1 MTAARISP
9 FGGMIPATDDTLLPD
24 INASLAKNTWVYQGT
39 VQGIPAPKVLRANT
53 DNSVTKV
60 YRIPNN
66 YTDAQ
71 HLVDSVWM
79 EFSNIDTDVVRSVV
93 IDDEFDRYYWAAP
106 SLIPQYNTRDRI
118 ANGDHSFTI
127 GIPQPPT
134 PVLNIVGGVSATQRS
149 TAYVLTY
156 VSAYGEEGPPSSPV
170 SGTGKVDA
178 SWNLTWAAP
187 DPNDLGVKR
196 NLTLVRIYRTVTALD
211 GTTTYFFVDE
221 KPIATVSY
229 SDTKTDAQ
237 VSLNELLSSTTW
249 TGPPDDMVGIISLSN
264 GMLAGFRK
272 NEVWFCEPY
281 RPHAWPAQYTITTE
295 FPIVGLGVMGQTLV
309 VLTQGYIHTATG
321 ISPSNISIVKLAGV
335 LPCTSRGGILSAPE
349 GVYFPSPSGLIL
361 VSGAGVLNVTKEL
374 IRKDKWLEYAQT
386 STLRAVRLNNAYYGF
401 GSARFGVFDVNAFDN
416 DAFAQED
423 LSGSRAGILIDPTSQ
438 SIAFN
443 VLSSEEPIVNVM
455 TDAWSGEV
463 FIIRNGETQW
473 IDIGDSGAVRDPYL
487 WRSKLFQA
495 EDKKN
500 FVAQKVYFNIPS
512 WAPVLNPVP
521 NAALVQTLADDQ
533 WGLVRCY
540 ADGRLVHTRE
550 LRSSGEQMR
559 LPSGFKADFW
569 QWEIEARV
577 ELKSFQ
583 AATSTDELRQV

>member
-9 FGGMIPATDDTLLPD
+9 FGGMIPATDETLLPE

-39 VQGIPAPKVLRANT
+39 VQGIPTPKVLRTNT
-53 DNSVTKV
+53 DDTITKV

-79 EFSNIDTDVVRSVV
+79 EFTNIDTDVVRSVV
-93 IDDEFDRYYWAAP
+93 IDDAFDRYYWAAP
-106 SLIPQYNTRDRI
+106 SLVPQYNTRVRI
-118 ANGDHSFTI
+118 ANGDPSFTL
-127 GIPQPPT
+127 GVPQPPT

-156 VSAYGEEGPPSSPV
+156 VSAYGEEGPPSNPV
-170 SGTGKVDA
+170 DGTGKVDA
-178 SWNLTWAAP
+178 SWNLTWAAA
-187 DPNDLGVKR
+187 DPNDLGVTR

-221 KPIATVSY
+221 KPIATVAY

-249 TGPPDDMVGIISLSN
+249 SAPPTDMVGLISLSN

-321 ISPSNISIVKLAGV
+321 ISPSNISIVKLAGI

-349 GVYFPSPSGLIL
+349 GVYFPSPAGLIL

-401 GSARFGVFDVNAFDN
+401 GSARFGVFDEDAFDN
-416 DAFAQED
+416 DAFTQED
-423 LSGSRAGILIDPTSQ
+423 FSGARAGILIDPTSQ
-438 SIAFN
+438 SVAFN
-443 VLSSEEPIVNVM
+443 ILSSEDAIVNVM

-473 IDIGDSGAVRDPYL
+473 IDIGDVNTIRDPYV

-500 FVAQKVYFNIPS
+500 FVAQKVYFNTPS
-512 WAPVLNPVP
+512 WLPALNPVP
-521 NAALVQTLADDQ
+521 NASLVQALADDQ

-550 LRSSGEQMR
+550 LRVSGEQMR

>member
-9 FGGMIPATDDTLLPD
+9 FGGMIPATDDTLLPE
-24 INASLAKNTWVYQGT
+24 INAAWAENTWVYQGT
-39 VQGIPAPKVLRANT
+39 VQGIPTPKVLRT
-53 DNSVTKV
+53 NSSSNVTKV

-66 YTDAQ
+66 YTDVQ

-79 EFSNIDTDVVRSVV
+79 EFTNIDTDVVRSVV
-93 IDDEFDRYYWAAP
+93 VDDTYDRYYWAAP
-106 SLIPQYNTRDRI
+106 SLTPRYNTRARI
-118 ANGDHSFTI
+118 AAGSHDYI
-127 GIPQPPT
+127 LGVPQPPKPT
-134 PVLNIVGGVSATQRS
+134 LNITGGASATQRS

-156 VSAYGEEGPPSSPV
+156 VSAYGEEGPPSDPV
-170 SGTGKVDA
+170 NGTGKVDA
-178 SWNLTWAAP
+178 TWTLTWTAP
-187 DPNDLGVKR
+187 DPNDLGVNR
-196 NLTLVRIYRTVTALD
+196 NLTLVRVYRTVTALD

-221 KPIATVSY
+221 KPIATVSHA
-229 SDTKTDAQ
+229 DTKTDAV

-249 TGPPDDMVGIISLSN
+249 TAPPSDMVGIISLSN
-264 GMLAGFRK
+264 GMLAGFRN

-321 ISPSNISIVKLAGV
+321 ISPANISIVKLAGIM
-335 LPCTSRGGILSAPE
+335 PCTSRGGILSAPE
-349 GVYFPSPSGLIL
+349 GVYFPSPAGLIL

-374 IRKDKWLEYAQT
+374 VRKDKWLEYAQT

-416 DAFAQED
+416 AAFTQED
-423 LSGSRAGILIDPTSQ
+423 FSGSRAGVLIDPTSN

-443 VLSSEEPIVNVM
+443 ILTSEDPIVNVM

-463 FIIRNGETQW
+463 FIIRDGQTQW
-473 IDIGDSGAVRDPYL
+473 IDIGDANAVRDPYI
-487 WRSKLFQA
+487 WRSKIFQA
-495 EDKKN
+495 ENKKN
-500 FVAQKVYFNIPS
+500 FVAQKVYFKTPS
-512 WAPVLNPVP
+512 WAPALNPVP
-521 NAALVQTLADDQ
+521 NADLVQSLAADQ

-550 LRSSGEQMR
+550 LRESGEQMR
-559 LPSGFKADFW
+559 LPSGFKADYW

-583 AATSTDELRQV
+583 AATTTDELRQV

>member
-9 FGGMIPATDDTLLPD
+9 FGGMIPATDDTLLPE

-39 VQGIPAPKVLRANT
+39 VQGIPAPKVLRTNT
-53 DNSVTKV
+53 DDTVTKV

-79 EFSNIDTDVVRSVV
+79 EFTNIDTDVVRSVV
-93 IDDEFDRYYWAAP
+93 VDDAFDRYYWAAP
-106 SLIPQYNTRDRI
+106 NTVPKYNTKARI
-118 ANGDHSFTI
+118 TAGNAGFTL
-127 GIPQPPT
+127 GVPQPPK
-134 PVLNIVGGVSATQRS
+134 PSLAIVGGGSATQRS
-149 TAYVLTY
+149 SAYVLTY
-156 VSAYGEEGPPSSPV
+156 VSAYGEEGPPSDPV
-170 SGTGKVDA
+170 DGTGKVDA
-178 SWNLTWAAP
+178 SWNLAWTAA
-187 DPNDLGVKR
+187 DPNDLGVTR

-249 TGPPDDMVGIISLSN
+249 TAPPTDMVGLISLSN

-321 ISPSNISIVKLAGV
+321 ISPSNISIVKLAGI

-349 GVYFPSPSGLIL
+349 GVYFPSPAGLIL

-386 STLRAVRLNNAYYGF
+386 PTLRAVRLNNAYYGF
-401 GSARFGVFDVNAFDN
+401 GSARFGVFDPVSFDN
-416 DAFAQED
+416 AAFAQED
-423 LSGSRAGILIDPTSQ
+423 FSGARAGILIDPTSQ

-443 VLSSEEPIVNVM
+443 VLSSEDAIANVI

-463 FIIRNGETQW
+463 FIIRNGKTQW
-473 IDIGDSGAVRDPYL
+473 IDIGDVNAVRDPYV

-500 FVAQKVYFNIPS
+500 FVAQKVYFNSPS
-512 WAPVLNPVP
+512 WLPALNPVP
-521 NAALVQTLADDQ
+521 NASLVQALADDQ

-550 LRSSGEQMR
+550 LRVSGEQMR

-583 AATSTDELRQV
+583 AATTTDELRQV

>member
-9 FGGMIPATDDTLLPD
+9 FGGMIPATDETLLPE

-39 VQGIPAPKVLRANT
+39 VQGIPTPKVLRTNT
-53 DNSVTKV
+53 DDTITKV

-79 EFSNIDTDVVRSVV
+79 EFTNIDTDVVRSVV
-93 IDDEFDRYYWAAP
+93 VDDAFDRYYWAAP
-106 SLIPQYNTRDRI
+106 SLVPQYNTRARI
-118 ANGDHSFTI
+118 ANGDPSFTL
-127 GIPQPPT
+127 GVPQPPT
-134 PVLNIVGGVSATQRS
+134 PILNIVGGVSATQRS

-156 VSAYGEEGPPSSPV
+156 VSAYGEEGPPSNPTE
-170 SGTGKVDA
+170 GTGKVDA
-178 SWNLTWAAP
+178 SWNLTWAAA
-187 DPNDLGVKR
+187 DPNDLGVTR

-249 TGPPDDMVGIISLSN
+249 AAPPTDMVGLISLSN

-321 ISPSNISIVKLAGV
+321 ISPSNISIVKLAGI

-416 DAFAQED
+416 DAFTQED
-423 LSGSRAGILIDPTSQ
+423 FSGARAGILIDPTSQ

-443 VLSSEEPIVNVM
+443 ILSSEDAIVNVM

-473 IDIGDSGAVRDPYL
+473 IDIGEVNAVRDPYV

-500 FVAQKVYFNIPS
+500 FVAQKVYFNSPS
-512 WAPVLNPVP
+512 WLPTLNPVP
-521 NAALVQTLADDQ
+521 NASLVQALADDQ

-550 LRSSGEQMR
+550 LRVSGEQMR

>member
-9 FGGMIPATDDTLLPD
+9 FGGMIPATDETLLPE

-39 VQGIPAPKVLRANT
+39 VQGIPAPKVLRTNT
-53 DNSVTKV
+53 DDTVTKV

-71 HLVDSVWM
+71 HLGDSVWM
-79 EFSNIDTDVVRSVV
+79 EFTNIDTDVVRSVV
-93 IDDEFDRYYWAAP
+93 VDDAFDRYYWAAP
-106 SLIPQYNTRDRI
+106 NTVPKYNTKARI
-118 ANGDHSFTI
+118 TAGNAGFTL
-127 GIPQPPT
+127 GVPQPPK
-134 PVLNIVGGVSATQRS
+134 PSLAIVGGGSATQRS
-149 TAYVLTY
+149 SAYVLTY
-156 VSAYGEEGPPSSPV
+156 VSAYGEEGPPSDPV
-170 SGTGKVDA
+170 DGTGKVDA
-178 SWNLTWAAP
+178 SWNLAWTAA
-187 DPNDLGVKR
+187 DPNDLGVTR

-229 SDTKTDAQ
+229 SDTKTDAA

-249 TGPPDDMVGIISLSN
+249 TAPPSDMVGLISLSN

-321 ISPSNISIVKLAGV
+321 ISPSNISIVKLAGI

-416 DAFAQED
+416 DAFTQED
-423 LSGSRAGILIDPTSQ
+423 FSGARAGILIDPTSQ

-443 VLSSEEPIVNVM
+443 ILSSEDEVANVM

-473 IDIGDSGAVRDPYL
+473 IDIGDANAVRDPYV

-500 FVAQKVYFNIPS
+500 FVAQKVYFNSPS
-512 WAPVLNPVP
+512 WLPALNPVP
-521 NAALVQTLADDQ
+521 NASLVQTLADDQ

-550 LRSSGEQMR
+550 LRVSGEQMR